1 MSISALSTAGA
12 EESEGPQPYKNSMTM
27 NAMTCKKGDVI
38 LLCFM
43 RLISL
48 LVFLSGF
55 FSLTAFSQTG
65 EIIRSEEL
73 SFRREV
79 MVEGLKDAWAMA
91 KLPDGRILATEKP
104 GQLRIIENNVLLPE
118 PVANVPEVDKGG
130 QGGLLDVE
138 LHPDYATNGWIY
150 LAFSKKTD
158 KGSSTNIIR
167 AKLKDNALVD
177 IETVFAPPIEDYTH
191 GGNHYGCRI
200 EFDKDKFLFFG
211 IGDRGDKT
219 TPENRAQNLGH
230 IAGKIHRLHDDGKVP
245 EDNPFVKTD
254 GARPSIWAWGI
265 RNPQGLRFQ
274 PGTGLLWE
282 TEHGPRGGD
291 ELNTIKKGANYGW
304 PIITYGINY
313 SGTPIT
319 DITEKEGMEQPAT
332 YWTPS
337 IAVSAIDF
345 VTGDVFAKWKGNL
358 LVGSLAHQK
367 VIRVVLDKDNKVTHQ
382 EIILQGGGRIRDI
395 RCWDGLIYVLYG
407 EGRIVKLSPES

>member
-1 MSISALSTAGA
+1 MRFI
-12 EESEGPQPYKNSMTM
+12 
-27 NAMTCKKGDVI
+27 C
-38 LLCFM
+38 LLF
-43 RLISL
+43 
-48 LVFLSGF
+48 FLNCY
-55 FSLTAFSQTG
+55 FSLKVFSQTG

-91 KLPDGRILATEKP
+91 RLPDGRILVTEKA
-104 GQLRIIENNVLLPE
+104 GQLRVIENNQLLPQ
-118 PVANVPEVDKGG
+118 PVANVPEVDKRG

-138 LHPDYATNGWIY
+138 LHPDYASNGWIY

-158 KGSSTNIIR
+158 KGSNTNLIR
-167 AKLKDNALVD
+167 ARLKDNALVD
-177 IETVFAPPIEDYTH
+177 LVTIFAPPMEDYTQ

-200 EFDKDKFLFFG
+200 DFDQDNYLYFG
-211 IGDRGDKT
+211 IGDRGGKA
-219 TPENRAQNLGH
+219 TPENLAQRLDH
-230 IAGKIHRLHDDGKVP
+230 VAGKIHRIHDDGRIPV
-245 EDNPFVKTD
+245 DNPFVKTE
-254 GARPSIWAWGI
+254 GARPSIWTYGN

-291 ELNTIKKGANYGW
+291 ELNLIKKGANYGW

-319 DITEKEGMEQPAT
+319 DITEKEGMEQPAIN
-332 YWTPS
+332 WTPS

-345 VTGDVFAKWKGNL
+345 VTGDLFGKWKGNL
-358 LVGSLAHQK
+358 LVSSLAHQK
-367 VIRVVLDKDNKVTHQ
+367 VIRVVIDGSHKVTHQ

-395 RCWDGLIYVLYG
+395 HCWDGLIYVLYA
-407 EGRIVKLSPES
+407 EGKIIKLSPE